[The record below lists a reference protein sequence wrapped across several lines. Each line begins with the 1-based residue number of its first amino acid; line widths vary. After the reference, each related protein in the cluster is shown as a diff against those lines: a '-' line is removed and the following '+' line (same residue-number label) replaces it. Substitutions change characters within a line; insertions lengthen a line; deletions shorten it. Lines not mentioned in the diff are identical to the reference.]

1 MTLYIAQFTAKHRI
15 IQVEENS
22 IFIWKQDSGEIDTA
36 MLANKIKRES
46 SVHFF
51 NLVAGKNYEID
62 LDDLT
67 VTIWRAE
74 PFSG

>member
-22 IFIWKQDSGEIDTA
+22 IFMWRQDSGEIDTS
-36 MLANKIKRES
+36 MLADKIKRES

-51 NLVAGKNYEID
+51 NMVAGKNYKID
-62 LDDLT
+62 LEDIT

-74 PFSG
+74 PFNG

>member
-15 IQVEENS
+15 IQIEENS
-22 IFIWKQDSGEIDTA
+22 IFTWHQESGEIDTA
-36 MLANKIKRES
+36 MLMNKIKNES
-46 SVHFF
+46 SIHFF
-51 NLVAGKNYEID
+51 KLVAGKNYEVDPEDIS
-62 LDDLT
+62 